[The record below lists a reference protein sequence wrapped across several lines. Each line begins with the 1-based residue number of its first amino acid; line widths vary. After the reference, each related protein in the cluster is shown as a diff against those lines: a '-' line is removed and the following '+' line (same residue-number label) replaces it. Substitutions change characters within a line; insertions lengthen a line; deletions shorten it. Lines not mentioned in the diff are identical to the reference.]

1 MAPPDRHTAPDRLTA
16 YVEQVKED
24 IIAGVA
30 EHLLSEMRPTLDLHE
45 LGIVPLRAYSAEEVA
60 ELLGVARTNSIYE
73 IPETEL
79 PRVRRIG
86 RAVGYLGIN
95 ILCYMHSLPPVD
107 IAGAVEAFRERL
119 LDERRSVVKP
129 FRPNEPGKTRML

>member
-1 MAPPDRHTAPDRLTA
+1 MAPPDRHTAPYPLTA
-16 YVEQVKED
+16 YLDQVKED

-30 EHLLSEMRPTLDLHE
+30 DLLSDRRPTLDLQE

-60 ELLGVARTNSIYE
+60 ELLGVARINSIYE

-86 RAVGYLGIN
+86 R
-95 ILCYMHSLPPVD
+95 LPRYQHPLLHALPG
-107 IAGAVEAFRERL
+107 AG
-119 LDERRSVVKP
+119 RRRRRRGGLP
-129 FRPNEPGKTRML
+129 RAPPR

>member
-1 MAPPDRHTAPDRLTA
+1 MAPPDRHTTPDHLTT

-30 EHLLSEMRPTLDLHE
+30 DLLSEMRPALDLHE

-95 ILCYMHSLPPVD
+95 VLCYMHSLPPVD
-107 IAGAVEAFRERL
+107 VAGAVEAFRARL
-119 LDERRSVVKP
+119 LDERPSVVQP
-129 FRPNEPGKTRML
+129 LRPDEPGRTRVL

>member
-24 IIAGVA
+24 MIAGVA
-30 EHLLSEMRPTLDLHE
+30 GLLSDRRPTLDLDE

-95 ILCYMHSLPPVD
+95 ILCYMHSLEPVD
-107 IAGAVEAFRERL
+107 VAGAVEAFRARL
-119 LDERRSVVKP
+119 LDDRPLALKP
-129 FRPNEPGKTRML
+129 RQPDEPGKTRVL